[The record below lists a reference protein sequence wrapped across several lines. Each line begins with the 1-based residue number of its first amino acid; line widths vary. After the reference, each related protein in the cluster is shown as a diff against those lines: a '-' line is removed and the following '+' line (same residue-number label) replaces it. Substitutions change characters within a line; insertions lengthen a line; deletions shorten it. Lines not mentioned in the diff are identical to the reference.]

1 MVVKAIEDINVA
13 GNYPMRMPVASTT
26 AVNFSEMKTSF
37 SATETLVAFSIGSG
51 MGISIYDP
59 VSAVGGILNF
69 ILPESTNLNPA
80 KSEKYPFMFADT
92 GIPAFLMALID
103 LGAQSAH
110 MKVVIAGGAHVLD
123 QTGAFNIGHQNYQA
137 AKSIMDANRLSIH
150 YKDIGG
156 IHPRTL
162 RLEMSSGK
170 SFINL
175 PDQGE
180 IKI

>member
-1 MVVKAIEDINVA
+1 MDVKATEEFNSA
-13 GNYPMRMPVASTT
+13 GNYPKRMAVALTT
-26 AVNFSEMKTSF
+26 AVNFSEMKTSCNPV
-37 SATETLVAFSIGSG
+37 ETLVAFSIGSG

-59 VSAVGGILNF
+59 VSVVGGVLNF

-80 KSEKYPFMFADT
+80 KCEKYPFMFADT
-92 GIPAFLMALID
+92 GIPAFLKALID
-103 LGAQSAH
+103 LGADSAR
-110 MKVVIAGGAHVLD
+110 MKVVIAGAAQILD

-137 AKSIMDANRLSIH
+137 AKSIIGANRLCIH
-150 YKDIGG
+150 YEDIGG
-156 IHPRTL
+156 THSRTL

-180 IKI
+180 MKI